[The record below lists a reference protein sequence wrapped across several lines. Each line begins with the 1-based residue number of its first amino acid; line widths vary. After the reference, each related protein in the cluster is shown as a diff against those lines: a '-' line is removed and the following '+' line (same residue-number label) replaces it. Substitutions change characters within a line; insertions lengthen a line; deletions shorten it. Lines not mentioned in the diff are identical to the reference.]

1 MQHKLHS
8 QAHGILG
15 LRVMFDNH
23 GWFVSQFQEK
33 VKRASLINIKSKIQK
48 KKRICKSMKLIW
60 IAKRQP
66 KNLINSGKR
75 TAESSHL
82 DRSFVQVSFSQML
95 SYHVFIRT
103 CGFPWLPGQPSIT
116 FWIPCN
122 STEVAAPAAH
132 GRCVHPTVLQSTN
145 C

>member
-1 MQHKLHS
+1 
-8 QAHGILG
+8 
-15 LRVMFDNH
+15 MFDNQ

-82 DRSFVQVSFSQML
+82 DLKSNAYSKQNQIQTQKC
-95 SYHVFIRT
+95 Y
-103 CGFPWLPGQPSIT
+103 SIKSE
-116 FWIPCN
+116 ICI
-122 STEVAAPAAH
+122 
-132 GRCVHPTVLQSTN
+132 LQS
-145 C
+145 